1 MSVDIKEI
9 FKKIY
14 GNIHTNK
21 EYLIKL
27 DQEFGDGDLGLTMD
41 EGFSAVCDY
50 VQKNEIADKG
60 ILFKNIS
67 SILIMNYKPL
77 FIEFIYVFVILLL

>member
-41 EGFSAVCDY
+41 EGFSAVCEY
-50 VQKNEIADKG
+50 VQKK
-60 ILFKNIS
+60 
-67 SILIMNYKPL
+67 
-77 FIEFIYVFVILLL
+77 